1 MTTQS
6 SVRKAVIIG
15 ALAVSGLLAST
26 GASAAKMPVS
36 LEKDLVKVCEAIRDN
51 NRLRLHQAVKDSGLS
66 FRTLADKLVCN
77 GQDMLEFAATHGADD
92 THELIARRTDLDS
105 RSLTAKR

>member
-6 SVRKAVIIG
+6 SMCKAVIIG
-15 ALAVSGLLAST
+15 AVAVSSLMFAS

-36 LEKDLVKVCEAIRDN
+36 LEDDLIKVCEAIRDN
-51 NRLRLHQAVKDSGLS
+51 NRLRLHQAVKNSGLS

-77 GQDMLEFAATHGADD
+77 GQDMLAFAATHGADN
-92 THELIARRTDLDS
+92 THALIARRTNLDT
-105 RSLTAKR
+105 RTLTAKR